1 MNPNPISNSNAILL
15 SQNKKF
21 IDELATK
28 INNMPCWA
36 TLVVFL
42 AVAVIVIWTVNFF
55 YRMHEGSSGN
65 LEGFEQ
71 DSRFVLKQNDEVFE
85 DPFYVGIYD
94 ELFYKKLYNSYEV
107 GIILNEIHPTSKD
120 VVVQIGSKTGSYTSA
135 LQQSCGCNVIGLDES
150 KAMVEYA
157 SKRHPN
163 CKFMRGD
170 PLDFMSF
177 SSEYATAILLLDFAI
192 YYIKDR
198 RTLFYNC
205 YHWLKPGGYLV
216 LHLVNRHMFDPIVP
230 AAKPFTLVS
239 PQSVAKKRIT
249 SSDVVFEKFDYKSKF
264 EFAQDKGDK
273 GDKNDNN
280 GNDDDNGSGGGG
292 AKANDGVTI
301 IETMKDRRGNVR
313 KNTRSFRMSGQKI
326 IIGEAKDAGFTML
339 GQYDLVKSQRE
350 YQYIYILYKP
360 SN

>member
-1 MNPNPISNSNAILL
+1 MNPLRSNAVIL
-15 SQNKKF
+15 SENKRF
-21 IDELATK
+21 IDELAAK
-28 INNMPCWA
+28 INGMPCWA
-36 TLVVFL
+36 TLIVFL
-42 AVAVIVIWTVNFF
+42 AVAIIVIWVVDFF
-55 YRMHEGSSGN
+55 NTMYKSKS
-65 LEGFEQ
+65 EGFEQ
-71 DSRFVLKQNDEVFE
+71 ESRFILKQNDEVFE

-120 VVVQIGSKTGSYTSA
+120 VVIEIGSKTGSYTSA
-135 LQQSCGCNVIGLDES
+135 LQQSCGCDVIGLDTS

-163 CKFMRGD
+163 CTFVQGD

-205 YHWLKPGGYLV
+205 YHWLKPGGSLV

-249 SSDVVFEKFDYKSKF
+249 TSDVVFKDFDYKSKF
-264 EFAQDKGDK
+264 EFDQEKEEGQEGQEGQGD
-273 GDKNDNN
+273 NHV
-280 GNDDDNGSGGGG
+280 
-292 AKANDGVTI
+292 KASDSVTI
-301 IETMKDRRGNVR
+301 IETMKDRRGRVR
-313 KNTRSFRMSGQKI
+313 KNVRSLRMSGQKI
-326 IIGEAKDAGFTML
+326 IIGEAKDSGFTML

-360 SN
+360 NN

>member
-15 SQNKKF
+15 SQNKKL
-21 IDELATK
+21 IDEIATS

-55 YRMHEGSSGN
+55 YSMHENSSGN

-71 DSRFVLKQNDEVFE
+71 DSRFILKQNDQVFE

-94 ELFYKKLYNSYEV
+94 ELFYKKIYNSYEV
-107 GIILNEIHPTSKD
+107 GIILNEVHPTSKD
-120 VVVQIGSKTGSYTSA
+120 VVIQIGSKTGSYASA
-135 LQQSCGCNVIGLDES
+135 VQQSCGCSVIGLDTS
-150 KAMVEYA
+150 KAMVEHA
-157 SKRHPN
+157 SKKYSN
-163 CKFMRGD
+163 CTFMQGD
-170 PLDFMSF
+170 PLEFMSF

-230 AAKPFTLVS
+230 AAKPLTLVS

-249 SSDVVFEKFDYKSKF
+249 TSDVVFDKFDYKSKF
-264 EFAQDKGDK
+264 EFDQG
-273 GDKNDNN
+273 GE
-280 GNDDDNGSGGGG
+280 GS
-292 AKANDGVTI
+292 AKAKDGVTI

-313 KNTRSFRMSGQKI
+313 KNIRSLRMSGQKI

-339 GQYDLVKSQRE
+339 GQYDLIKSQRE